1 MLPTVK
7 PLVVTALVLH
17 ATEVSPAQV
26 PENTCTL
33 GFTKLDPAA
42 LMVTVGLVV
51 CATKRYQTSYF
62 AVPPQPAG
70 VPLLREALTTV
81 PAVVMQEVDEVNV
94 MAPEQRSFAGCA
106 KDSVQDSI
114 ANSSSNSILT
124 AGRVWV
130 RTVFIVQVA
139 LIKQDRMAAVAGKSI
154 TA

>member
-1 MLPTVK
+1 
-7 PLVVTALVLH
+7 
-17 ATEVSPAQV
+17 
-26 PENTCTL
+26 
-33 GFTKLDPAA
+33 
-42 LMVTVGLVV
+42 MVTVGLVV